1 MVTKRL
7 RTTVIEERRERESDG
22 LRKQPIEKKL
32 EHIWLVKKSN
42 QSEVKKISVS

>member
-7 RTTVIEERRERESDG
+7 RTTVIEERRESDG
-22 LRKQPIEKKL
+22 LRKRPIKKKL